1 MPAFVSLSKSNS
13 WPSSKPLQCPRWS
26 TNRYDLSRNGP
37 RVEVI
42 NCQCACDCLLL
53 HLRAKRRQDVS
64 TSPIT
69 SQQGNSP
76 VFSMS
81 PLQSNVQSP
90 PFSQIRSILSRPV
103 ENLPALSKLPVPS
116 KVNHSVELIVRSNV
130 NRSVKSSVQLKISL
144 SRRAKFWPRVPSNS
158 SLCLFIPV
166 PSFSQVEQPKIKS
179 C

>member
-1 MPAFVSLSKSNS
+1 MS
-13 WPSSKPLQCPRWS
+13 PLIY
-26 TNRYDLSRNGP
+26 NRYDLSRNGP

-42 NCQCACDCLLL
+42 NCQCAYKCLLL

-64 TSPIT
+64 ISLIT

-76 VFSMS
+76 VFSMP

-90 PFSQIRSILSRPV
+90 RFSQIRSILSRPV
-103 ENLPALSKLPVPS
+103 VNLPSLSKLPVLS
-116 KVNHSVELIVRSNV
+116 KVNCSVESIVRSNV
-130 NRSVKSSVQLKISL
+130 NRSVKSSVQFKVSL
-144 SRRAKFWPRVPSNS
+144 SRQAKFWPSVPSNS

-166 PSFSQVEQPKIKS
+166 PSLSKVKRPKIKS